1 MDYLNVKEY
10 ASLRGCSERYVCR
23 LIQNGKVTAEE
34 IEGVVGNSG
43 RQYRIPLAA
52 IEPKYIK
59 KWKRIQGKEKAMPPA
74 PKEAATAPPVA
85 AMEGIT
91 ADERGEIAL
100 WKKILAEWQEY
111 RNGAKSKKRA
121 DEEFVA
127 YLKEQHPGMKFSQ
140 RILYRKLEAANR
152 QGDMALLDRR
162 GRHGN
167 HAKAI
172 PDAVFD
178 IFEYYYLDESRKTV
192 ARCMELTELE
202 IRRNRGELQQC
213 LPLASLSTFARAVD
227 RIPVPVLKYYRFG
240 EKAFRDECAP
250 YVKRIYEDLASND
263 IWVCDNHTFDVF
275 VDGGEGS
282 RPVRVYLTGFLD
294 VRSRKMVG
302 WYVTDAP
309 RSDATLYALRRGIEK
324 YGIPRMVYSDN
335 GREFLT
341 HDIGGRGFRKSAK
354 TDGHEPP
361 TILRHLGIEF
371 RTALV
376 KNAKAKI
383 IERAFRE
390 VKECFSRLFDGY
402 TGGTTAERPERLK
415 KTGRLASNFTL
426 LEEFAG
432 YVDVYIEGHFN
443 KQPHKGDGMGGRTP
457 DQVYAQCLYEQRV
470 ARPDQLNLM
479 MLRNSRMVKVQRS
492 GVCLKLYD
500 RELYFNSDELLMGH
514 IGEKVYF
521 RYDPDHLEEVR
532 VYDEQ
537 DRFLCTA
544 QQKGTLSYFASK
556 EEVQK
561 AMKENR
567 ELEKAVKAYMK
578 KKGIEAEDALK
589 LILEEAAARMEEPEG
604 INPKVVI
611 PVRMQEA
618 ALEEGVYMEAV
629 GAEPIDWSKAL
640 ERFRAA
646 KAEQEEDHGREKQH
660 DV

>member
-1 MDYLNVKEY
+1 MEYLTTREY
-10 ASLRGCSERYVCR
+10 ANLRGCSDEYVYK
-23 LIQNGKVTAEE
+23 LIKSGNLTAEE
-34 IEGVVGNSG
+34 IMGVVGNSG
-43 RQYRIPLAA
+43 KQYQIPLAS

-59 KWKRIQGKEKAMPPA
+59 KWKRLQAKENGAQDPPKEKTVLIPLNLTVENLSAEEREKIA
-74 PKEAATAPPVA
+74 RWK
-85 AMEGIT
+85 GILE
-91 ADERGEIAL
+91 D
-100 WKKILAEWQEY
+100 WQTY
-111 RNGAKSKKRA
+111 RNSAQSKKKA
-121 DEEFVA
+121 DEEYVA
-127 YLKEQHPGMKFSQ
+127 YLAEQYPEMTFSP
-140 RILYRKLEAANR
+140 RTLSRKLEALNQ

-162 GRHGN
+162 GKHGN

-192 ARCMELTELE
+192 TRCRELTELE
-202 IRRNRGELQQC
+202 IRHNREELRKY
-213 LPLASLSTFARAVD
+213 LPLASLSSFARAVD

-250 YVKRIYEDLASND
+250 YIKRIYGDLASND

-282 RPVRVYLTGFLD
+282 RPIRVYLTGFLD

-324 YGIPRMVYSDN
+324 YGIPKVVYSDN

-341 HDIGGRGFRKSAK
+341 RDIGGRGFRKSAD
-354 TDGHEPP
+354 TGEHEPP

-383 IERAFRE
+383 IERSFRE
-390 VKECFSRLFDGY
+390 VKECFSRLFEGY
-402 TGGTTAERPERLK
+402 TGGTIAERPERLK
-415 KTGRLASNFTL
+415 KTGKLASNFTAM
-426 LEEFAG
+426 EEFAG
-432 YVDVYIEGHFN
+432 YVDTYMEGYFN
-443 KQPHKGDGMGGRTP
+443 RQPHKGDGMGGRTP
-457 DQVYAQCLYEQRV
+457 DQVYAQCLYEQRM
-470 ARPDQLNLM
+470 ATPEQLNLM
-479 MLRNSRMVKVQRS
+479 MLRNSRMVKVQRN

-500 RELYFNSDELLMGH
+500 QELYFNSDELLMGH

-532 VYDEQ
+532 VYDGQ

-544 QQKGTLSYFASK
+544 RQKGKLSYFASK
-556 EEVQK
+556 EEVQH

-567 ELEKAVKAYMK
+567 ELERTVKAYMR

-589 LILEEAAARMEEPEG
+589 LILEEAAARMDEPSG
-604 INPKVVI
+604 IGPKVII
-611 PVRMQEA
+611 PVRMQEKTAGEA
-618 ALEEGVYMEAV
+618 ACTEAV
-629 GAEPIDWSKAL
+629 GSEPIDWTAAL

-646 KAEQEEDHGREKQH
+646 KEE
-660 DV
+660 

>member
-1 MDYLNVKEY
+1 MDYLTVSEY
-10 ASLRGCSERYVCR
+10 ASLRGCSERYIR
-23 LIQNGKVTAEE
+23 NLISQGKLVVEE
-34 IEGVVGNSG
+34 IEGKGGNSG
-43 RQYRIPLAA
+43 RQYRIPLAS
-52 IEPKYIK
+52 IETKYIK
-59 KWKRIQGKEKAMPPA
+59 KWKRLQSREKAGPPV
-74 PKEAATAPPVA
+74 PKEEAAITPCTVT
-85 AMEGIT
+85 MEGIT
-91 ADERGEIAL
+91 AAEREEIAL

-111 RNGAKSKKRA
+111 RNKAKSKKRA

-127 YLKEQHPGMKFSQ
+127 YLAEQHPDMKFSQ

-162 GRHGN
+162 GKHGN

-202 IRRNRGELQQC
+202 IRHNRAELQQF
-213 LPLASLSTFARAVD
+213 LPLASPSTFARAVD
-227 RIPVPVLKYYRFG
+227 RIPVPVRKYYRFG
-240 EKAFRDECAP
+240 EKVFRDECAP
-250 YVKRIYEDLASND
+250 YIRRIYDDLASND
-263 IWVCDNHTFDVF
+263 VWVCDNHTFDVF

-282 RPVRVYLTGFLD
+282 RPIRVYLTGFLD

-309 RSDATLYALRRGIEK
+309 RSDATLYALRRGIER
-324 YGIPRMVYSDN
+324 YGIPKMVYSDN

-390 VKECFSRLFDGY
+390 VKECFSRLFAGY
-402 TGGTTAERPERLK
+402 TGGTIAERPERLK

-443 KQPHKGDGMGGRTP
+443 KQPHKGVGMGGRTP
-457 DQVYAQCLYEQRV
+457 DQVYAQCLYEQRT
-470 ARPDQLNLM
+470 ARPDELNLM
-479 MLRNSRMVKVQRS
+479 MLRNSRMVKVQRD
-492 GVCLKLYD
+492 GVSLKLYD
-500 RELYFNSDELLMGH
+500 KELYFNSEELLMNH

-521 RYDPDHLEEVR
+521 RYDPDNLEEVR
-532 VYDEQ
+532 VYDGQ

-544 QQKGTLSYFASK
+544 QQKGALSYFASK

-567 ELEKAVKAYMK
+567 ELEKTVKAYMK

-589 LILEEAAARMEEPEG
+589 LILEEAAARMGEPTG
-604 INPKVVI
+604 INPKIVI

-618 ALEEGVYMEAV
+618 ALEEEAYMEAV
-629 GAEPIDWSKAL
+629 GAEPIDWSEAL

-646 KAEQEEDHGREKQH
+646 KEE
-660 DV
+660 